1 MWLVFAVTAAS
12 LFAADIK
19 LSAGRA
25 HEIGRR
31 EAFMLCG
38 FWVIVAC
45 IFGFLTG
52 YMLGYERMI
61 EYFTGYV
68 IEYSLSM
75 DNMFVFVMI
84 FAYFGVPKKYQPKI
98 LTWGIIGA
106 VLMRL
111 ILIFTGVELIK
122 AFGWIIY
129 IFGGILI
136 YTAFKMYFQKDSEMD
151 PGSNPVL
158 KLLAKVMPLDKTAD
172 GGDFFVRRGILYA
185 TPLFAT
191 LLVIETSDLIFA
203 VDSIPAVL
211 AISKEAFIVYTSN
224 VFAVVGLR
232 SLYFLLASLL
242 DVFRYLKTGISL
254 ILFYVGCKMLASNFI
269 HIPAIL
275 SLGVV
280 LGILAMSMLLSV
292 VIKPA
297 EEVKQ

>member
-1 MWLVFAVTAAS
+1 MWLVFAFTAAA
-12 LFAADIK
+12 LFVADVK

-31 EAFMLCG
+31 EAVLLCG
-38 FWVIVAC
+38 FWVLVASL
-45 IFGFLTG
+45 FGFLTG
-52 YMLGYERMI
+52 YVLGYERMI

-106 VLMRL
+106 VVMRL
-111 ILIFTGVELIK
+111 VLIFAGVGLIRS
-122 AFGWIIY
+122 FGWVIY
-129 IFGGILI
+129 VFGAILV
-136 YTAFKMYFQKDSEMD
+136 YTAFKMYFQKETELD
-151 PGSNPVL
+151 PGANPVL
-158 KLLAKVMPLDKTAD
+158 KLLAKVMPLDKDDA
-172 GGDFFVRRGILYA
+172 GGNFFLRKEVLYA

-191 LLVIETSDLIFA
+191 LLVIETSDLVFA

-242 DVFRYLKTGISL
+242 DLFRFLKTGISV

-280 LGILAMSMLLSV
+280 LGILALSMLLSV
-292 VIKPA
+292 AIKP
-297 EEVKQ
+297 QSPPGQ